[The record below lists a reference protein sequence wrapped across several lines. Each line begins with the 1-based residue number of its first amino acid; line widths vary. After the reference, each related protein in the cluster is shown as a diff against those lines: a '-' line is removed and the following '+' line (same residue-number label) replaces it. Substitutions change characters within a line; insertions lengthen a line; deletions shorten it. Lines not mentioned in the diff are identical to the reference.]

1 MYVLGINC
9 GHDASAALVKDGHI
23 VAILQEERK
32 SRIKH
37 QNGFPTLA
45 INSVLEM
52 GGIGPKDVDFV
63 AIASND
69 RRWQSIKELI
79 MALTGRRFY
88 SCTGIVK
95 RIKTAIAENT
105 RNYFRFRRNIKKV
118 GLNGKK
124 IFYCEHH
131 LCHAS
136 SAYRTSG
143 LDKALIVTMDGV
155 GDDAAVTV
163 NVGESGKITRLS
175 ETKPDDS
182 LGLMYQAVTESLGF
196 MPVEGEYKTMGL
208 AAYGDGSK
216 LKDYFK
222 DIIKCKGDKLVSK
235 YLWESEWRFPAPTIV
250 QHKIF
255 KKLLDD
261 HSREDIAAGCQLAA
275 EEIMCEF
282 VNNVVDSYGIQ
293 DVCGA
298 GGVFLNVKGNKLIR
312 EKSGARSLFVYP
324 DSGDAGLSL
333 GAALELYYEV
343 AKEHVKMH
351 LEHTYFGTECSNE
364 DIKQELS
371 KHDLNFSYFENIEK
385 ETAKLLSEGHVIGWF
400 QGRMEMGPRALGNR
414 SVLADSR
421 NEKIKEKI
429 NKHLKKREWFVPFAP
444 SVLDEDAHRFVKDL
458 KEEALFML
466 MAYDAKEETKSL
478 IPAVVH
484 VDGTLRPQVV
494 KKDINPRYW
503 NLIREYKDITGIG
516 VVVNTSF
523 NRHRLPIVESPK
535 DAIEHLING
544 HIEKLVIGNYLVEL
558 K

>member
-9 GHDASAALVKDGHI
+9 GHDASAALIKDGHI

-37 QNGFPTLA
+37 QNGFPVLA
-45 INSVLEM
+45 IKSVLEM
-52 GGIGPKDVDFV
+52 GEISPEDVDFV
-63 AIASND
+63 AIAGND
-69 RRWQSIKELI
+69 RRWQSVKELI

-88 SCTGIVK
+88 SCTGIFK
-95 RIKTAIAENT
+95 RMKTAVAENT
-105 RNYFRFRRNIKKV
+105 RNYFRFRRNMKKT
-118 GLNGKK
+118 GLNKK
-124 IFYCEHH
+124 KLFYFEHH
-131 LCHAS
+131 LCHAA

-155 GDDAAVTV
+155 GDDVSMTI
-163 NVGESGKITRLS
+163 NVGDKGVITRLS
-175 ETKPDDS
+175 ETKPDNS

-208 AAYGDGSK
+208 AAYGDGDK

-222 DIIKCKGDKLVSK
+222 DVIKCEGDKLVSK
-235 YLWESEWRFPAPTIV
+235 YLWESEWKFPAPTIA

-255 KKLLDD
+255 KKLLNEYTK
-261 HSREDIAAGCQLAA
+261 EDIAAGCQVAA
-275 EEIMCEF
+275 EEIMCQF
-282 VNNVVDSYGIQ
+282 VKNAVDTNEIE

-333 GAALELYYEV
+333 GAALELYNKV
-343 AKEHVKMH
+343 SRDHSKINLK
-351 LEHTYFGTECSNE
+351 HTYFGTEYSNE

-371 KHDLNFSYFENIEK
+371 RHDVKFSYFENIEEK
-385 ETAKLLSEGHVIGWF
+385 TAKLLSEGHVIGWF

-421 NEKIKEKI
+421 NEKIKETI

-444 SVLDEDAHRFVKDL
+444 SILDEDAHKFVKNL
-458 KEEALFML
+458 NEEALFML
-466 MAYDAKEETKSL
+466 MAYDAEKNAESL

-484 VDGTLRPQVV
+484 IDGTLRPQIV

-503 NLIREYKDITGIG
+503 KMIRAYKDLTGVG

-535 DAIEHLING
+535 DAIEHLLDG